1 MYSEAERGKLGIDPV
16 FLFKIVLIQ
25 HLYGIRSRRQT
36 LKEIE
41 VNYVANTACDRHNF
55 VLGFVLGAGNIH
67 AIFMILRCCP
77 GYIRIESTLFVNK
90 LRGTLSRRSS
100 LR

>member
-1 MYSEAERGKLGIDPV
+1 MYSEAERGKTEIDPV

-25 HLYGIRSRRQT
+25 HLYGIRSMRQT

-67 AIFMILRCCP
+67 DSQMFSGIYQNRKYPF
-77 GYIRIESTLFVNK
+77 FVNK
-90 LRGTLSRRSS
+90 LRGTLSRLHDSS
-100 LR
+100 VR

>member
-1 MYSEAERGKLGIDPV
+1 M
-16 FLFKIVLIQ
+16 
-25 HLYGIRSRRQT
+25 RQT

-67 AIFMILRCCP
+67 DSQMLSGVYQNRKSPF
-77 GYIRIESTLFVNK
+77 FVNK
-90 LRGTLSRRSS
+90 LRGTLSRLHDSS
-100 LR
+100 VR